1 MTGVVTWDELN
12 SQPDAWQALVGRLE
26 SKALTLPVDPATYD
40 EFLLLGSGTSYYL
53 ACAVADWMVRRGWN
67 ARAVA
72 SCEVMLDPLP
82 SRPSSARRL
91 AIGFSRSGQSS
102 ELLLANGI
110 LKAAGFDL
118 LGVTCTAGSS
128 LLSQVDHPML
138 ISEGFEDGLVMLRS
152 FTSMLI
158 AAQWLFGT
166 KDDRQALRVLPEAG
180 RAMLAKAS
188 ELQQLAQ
195 SRPFDRFVFLGSGP
209 QHPLTQESALKI
221 QEMAVATSEAYYSLD
236 YRHGPK
242 ACADVNTVVTL
253 FSLSNREHGLA
264 LARDIRALGA
274 TLIVIGTDAAAYA
287 DVAQIALAPSGMSS
301 GEASAAAMMIP
312 VQLFAFATALRR
324 GRNPDSPVNLSKVV
338 VL

>member
-1 MTGVVTWDELN
+1 MTGDVTWQELN
-12 SQPDAWQALVGRLE
+12 SQPDAWQALIGRLE
-26 SKALTLPVDPATYD
+26 TGALALPVDLAAYD
-40 EFLLLGSGTSYYL
+40 EFLLLGSGTSFYL
-53 ACAVADWMVRRGWN
+53 ASAVADWMQRRGWT

-72 SCEVMLDPLP
+72 SCEVMLDPYP
-82 SRPSSARRL
+82 SRASSARRL

-102 ELLLANGI
+102 ELLLANDI

-118 LGVTCTAGSS
+118 LGVSCTAGSS
-128 LLSQVDHPML
+128 LLKQVDHRLHVP
-138 ISEGFEDGLVMLRS
+138 EGHEDGLVMLRS
-152 FTSMLI
+152 FTSMLL

-166 KDDRQALRVLPEAG
+166 EADRVALRVLPQAG
-180 RAMLAKAS
+180 RAMLAQVTA
-188 ELQQLAQ
+188 LRQLANA
-195 SRPFDRFVFLGSGP
+195 RDYNRFVFLGSGP

-221 QEMAVATSEAYYSLD
+221 QEMAVATSEAYFSLD

-242 ACADVNTVVTL
+242 ACADADTVVTL
-253 FSLSNREHGLA
+253 FSLSDRAQGLA

-287 DVAQIALAPSGMSS
+287 EIAQIALAPSGMGSD
-301 GEASAAAMMIP
+301 EAAAAVLMIP

-324 GRNPDSPVNLSKVV
+324 GRNPDAPVNLSKVV